1 MQMQR
6 TESDCLNC
14 CLSELLNIPYEEI
27 PPFWKV
33 WKNGIMEKPTK
44 EECDEYDKQL
54 YSWLN
59 EMGYILIS
67 INVKY
72 DPDKDCIELPCM
84 SKKSFRCIGTLRKK
98 ERFFSHAVILDVY
111 DGNIYMQDPKENS
124 DYSIED
130 ITYIDFILKD
140 ISKENEKCISLNT
153 K

>member
-1 MQMQR
+1 
-6 TESDCLNC
+6 
-14 CLSELLNIPYEEI
+14 LSELLNIPYEEI